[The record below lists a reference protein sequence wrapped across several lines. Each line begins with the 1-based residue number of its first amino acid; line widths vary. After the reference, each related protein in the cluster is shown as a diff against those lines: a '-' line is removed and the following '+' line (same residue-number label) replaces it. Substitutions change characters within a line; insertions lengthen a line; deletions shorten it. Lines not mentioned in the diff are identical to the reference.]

1 MGKTNEEN
9 SMKILADVMNKRMRL
24 FQNSIE
30 DWF

>member
-1 MGKTNEEN
+1 MEKQMRKN

-30 DWF
+30 D